1 MKVWGKVI
9 CLQVCVCPQGGVP
22 APGWGVWSRGV
33 CSQGVGACLGG
44 LPRGG
49 GCLVETPPTATAAGG
64 THPTGN
70 SFLFH
75 NACDFTCI
83 IGIFLFLNAVV
94 DRAGDKA
101 TGLPYS
107 DESKIPCLFSVS
119 KYNFY
124 STTTFHRQVYYYQ
137 YPH

>member
-1 MKVWGKVI
+1 MSVHKGG
-9 CLQVCVCPQGGVP
+9 CLLR
-22 APGWGVWSRGV
+22 GWGGLVP
-33 CSQGVGACLGG
+33 GG
-44 LPRGG
+44 LLPGG
-49 GCLVETPPTATAAGG
+49 GCLLGGPTPGGVLGGDPPTATAAGG

-107 DESKIPCLFSVS
+107 DESKIPCLFFGL
-119 KYNFY
+119 KI
-124 STTTFHRQVYYYQ
+124 
-137 YPH
+137 